1 MTSRAAAAAAAE
13 AKAKAK
19 AKAKA
24 RRQST
29 DETRKKDLNFHRT
42 RTSWEKNIEYVE
54 VLMSTK
60 SL

>member
-1 MTSRAAAAAAAE
+1 MTSRAAAAE
-13 AKAKAK
+13 AKAK